1 MNNKEKV
8 ILYFLII
15 SIIIG
20 SAISLY
26 KRQNERKK
34 FNKIEFNKI
43 EKVSNLEAISENSVI
58 KTEKIRNQY
67 PVNINQATK
76 KEMEA
81 LPGIGPVIAQ
91 RIIDKRNRV
100 GKFTRLE
107 DLLKVKGIGPKTL
120 QKMKD
125 KIIIEN

>member
-34 FNKIEFNKI
+34 FSQIEFEIKKI
-43 EKVSNLEAISENSVI
+43 SNLKVTSKNSII
-58 KTEKIRNQY
+58 KTEKERSKY

-81 LPGIGPVIAQ
+81 LPGIGPVLAQ
-91 RIIDKRNRV
+91 RIINERNQV
-100 GKFTRLE
+100 GKFSSLE
-107 DLLKVKGIGPKTL
+107 DLLKVKGIGPKIL
-120 QKMKD
+120 IKIKD